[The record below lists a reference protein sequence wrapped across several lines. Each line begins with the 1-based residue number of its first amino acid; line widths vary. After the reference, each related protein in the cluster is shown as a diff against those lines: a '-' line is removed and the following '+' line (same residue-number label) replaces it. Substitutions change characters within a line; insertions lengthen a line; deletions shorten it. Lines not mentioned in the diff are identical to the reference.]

1 MTATPLDL
9 DELRGRL
16 DAIDDGL
23 QELLI
28 DRAEVVALVAEHKR
42 SNNLDFYQPER
53 EAQIIR
59 RLVARH
65 HGRLPLA
72 SLVRIW
78 RELLAATVS
87 LETPFAVAVYAPMGS
102 LGFWDLAR
110 DHYGSS
116 TPIAAHGSIAQVIR
130 AVAEAPDSAGV
141 LPMPQEGEPDPWWRH
156 LLSQHRNTPRI
167 VARLPFGPRGNARG
181 AGADALVIG
190 HGGQQNT
197 GRDRTLI
204 ATETAEISRARI
216 LGLLS
221 ALDLSCTFF
230 ASSEQIDGAVNLI
243 ELDSFVP
250 LSDPRIETFRTQ
262 LGSALHRL
270 LPLGG
275 YALPLSIEPTSPPS
289 AAAGPAGG

>member
-9 DELRGRL
+9 EELRRRL
-16 DAIDDGL
+16 DAIDDRL
-23 QELLI
+23 QDLLI

-42 SNNLDFYQPER
+42 GNNLIFYQPER

-102 LGFWDLAR
+102 PGFWDLAR

-156 LLSQHRNTPRI
+156 LLSQHRNTPR
-167 VARLPFGPRGNARG
+167 VMARLPFGPRGNARG

-190 HGGQQNT
+190 HRAQQNT
-197 GRDRTLI
+197 GCDRTLI

-230 ASSEQIDGAVNLI
+230 ASSEQIDGAVDLI
-243 ELDSFVP
+243 ELDSFVL

-262 LGSALHRL
+262 LGAALHRL

-275 YALPLSIEPTSPPS
+275 YAVPLSIEPPS
-289 AAAGPAGG
+289 TASTAAAPAGG

>member
-9 DELRGRL
+9 QELRRRL
-16 DAIDDGL
+16 DAIDDRL
-23 QELLI
+23 HDLLI

-42 SNNLDFYQPER
+42 SNNLNFYRPER
-53 EAQIIR
+53 EAEIIR
-59 RLVARH
+59 RLAARH
-65 HGRLPLA
+65 RGRLPLA

-78 RELLAATVS
+78 RELLAATVH
-87 LETPFAVAVYAPMGS
+87 LEAPFAVSVYAPAGS
-102 LGFWDLAR
+102 PGFWDLAR
-110 DHYGSS
+110 DHYGGN

-130 AVAEAPDSAGV
+130 AVAQAPHSAGV

-156 LLSQHRNTPRI
+156 LLSQDRHTPRV
-167 VARLPFGPRGNARG
+167 VARLPFGPRGNARS

-190 HGGQQNT
+190 HGAPQNT

-216 LGLLS
+216 LGLLA

-230 ASSEQIDGAVNLI
+230 ASSEQIDGAVDLI
-243 ELDSFVP
+243 ELDGFVP
-250 LSDPRIETFRTQ
+250 LADPRIENFRTQ

-275 YALPLSIEPTSPPS
+275 YAVPLSTES
-289 AAAGPAGG
+289 